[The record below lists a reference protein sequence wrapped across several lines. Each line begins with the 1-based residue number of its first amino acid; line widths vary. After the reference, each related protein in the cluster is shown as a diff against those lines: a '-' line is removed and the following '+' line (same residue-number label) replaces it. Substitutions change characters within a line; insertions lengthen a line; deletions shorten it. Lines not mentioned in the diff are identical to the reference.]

1 MAGVQEVREDIRDNG
16 WIDRRVQERVAELM
30 RERLSHAYR
39 VEERPYVNSVTIK
52 VPFKELSY

>member
-1 MAGVQEVREDIRDNG
+1 MQEVREDIRDNG